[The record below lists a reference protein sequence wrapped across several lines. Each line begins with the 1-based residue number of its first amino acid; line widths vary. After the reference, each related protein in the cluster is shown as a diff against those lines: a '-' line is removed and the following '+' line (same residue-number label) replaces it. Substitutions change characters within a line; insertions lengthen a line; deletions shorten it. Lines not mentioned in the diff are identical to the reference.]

1 MTYYPIY
8 LNLHNRPCVVVGGGT
23 IAEGK
28 IKGLL
33 EAGARVTVVAPQ
45 VTAGVAGLAKRGELD
60 WQERNYR
67 PGDLAQAY
75 LAISATDD
83 RQINTQVWQEA
94 QARSI
99 PVNVV
104 DVPPLCDFIAPAI
117 VRHGDLTLAIS
128 TNGKAPALAAHLRR
142 VLEKSLGHEY
152 SRFLE
157 HAEALRAEVAQRGL
171 PYTQRQRL
179 WQHLLEETPLLDLMR
194 QGEED
199 AALALARQVL
209 LTP

>member
-1 MTYYPIY
+1 MIYYPIY
-8 LNLHNRPCVVVGGGT
+8 LNLQNRPCVVVGGGT

-28 IKGLL
+28 VNGLL
-33 EAGARVTVVAPQ
+33 EAEANVTVIAPE
-45 VTAGVAGLAKRGELD
+45 VNPGLAELASLGRLN
-60 WQERNYR
+60 WQERHYQ
-67 PGDLAQAY
+67 PGDLAGAY

-83 RQINTQVWQEA
+83 RDVNTQVWQEA
-94 QARSI
+94 QDRGI

-117 VRHGDLTLAIS
+117 VRRGDLTLAIS

-142 VLEKSLGHEY
+142 VLEHSLGDEY

-171 PYTQRQRL
+171 SYTQRQQL
-179 WQHLLEETPLLDLMR
+179 WQHLFEETALFDLLR
-194 QGEED
+194 QGKDGE
-199 AALALARQVL
+199 ALNLARAVL
-209 LTP
+209 LT